1 MSDKIEKIKE
11 IIENNRNSEVSPL
24 DLVLPTTEW
33 AEKEVSENRLSICK
47 ECPEFIKLTKQCKKC
62 GCFMHLKT
70 RLEKASCPI
79 GKW

>member
-1 MSDKIEKIKE
+1 MSDKIEKLKE
-11 IIENNRNSEVSPL
+11 IIENNRNSEVSPV
-24 DLVLPTTEW
+24 DLILPSTEW
-33 AEKEVSENRLSICK
+33 AEKEVSEVRLSICK